1 MKTRAHKVLFEKDS
15 PYGHRIE
22 QTKKEKLD
30 SKKLTMNEILDEEYY
45 YEPEDDEPFDP
56 SELNLPL
63 WRKKMNDCR

>member
-30 SKKLTMNEILDEEYY
+30 SRKLTTNEILDEEYY
-45 YEPEDDEPFDP
+45 YEPEDDYYEP
-56 SELNLPL
+56 SEYDEWQSYDP
-63 WRKKMNDCR
+63 DC